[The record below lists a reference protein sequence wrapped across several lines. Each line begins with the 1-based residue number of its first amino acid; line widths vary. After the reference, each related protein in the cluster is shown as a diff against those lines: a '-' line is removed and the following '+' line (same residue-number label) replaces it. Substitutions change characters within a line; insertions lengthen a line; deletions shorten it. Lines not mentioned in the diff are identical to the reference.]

1 MEENKENKQE
11 ITIISQVELEA
22 VSRLTEGIR
31 NDLKN
36 AAQSLMRACAKIAEV
51 RDRKLYKALGCKNFE
66 EYCENKLNITY
77 MQGFK
82 YATIGKEF
90 GQNLKSTLGFENIKS
105 VSGFGKTTNRFLKA
119 EELENRK
126 TTIHFSPEL
135 LQNLNVEKLYLMAK
149 TSEDIREEVA
159 KAVDIN
165 DITVKELKS
174 KISELERQYR
184 DISDKLE
191 KTEKNISEQVKTVEK
206 NVGEIV
212 RETIKS
218 QPAPPENPAPE
229 NAPAKPSFILYSDYI
244 SFIEEFSDEEAGELF
259 KAIMLYVNNRPVP
272 KLSKGV
278 KAIYKHITN
287 QLEKDFDKWQ
297 DIKEKRREAVKKR
310 WEGKDKNDDSE
321 KYNCIVC
328 NTNDTVNVND
338 NVNVNENVNVNIDVI
353 NQSIDRSAYAE
364 RKNKK
369 VENVENY
376 ESEFEAYKEVVMDNI
391 SASNDEEENIAEI
404 MTRAI
409 CSTKPTETICKSTY
423 PREVIKSAMLKVD
436 ENVVAAVLDEMKKVS
451 TIRNYE
457 KYLVSA
463 LFNEVNN
470 KHFKKNAEQ
479 RNIDYLIDRDFGKN

>member
-11 ITIISQVELEA
+11 ITIISQVELET

-31 NDLKN
+31 NDLKT
-36 AAQSLMRACAKIAEV
+36 AAQSLMRACMNIAKV
-51 RDRKLYKALGCKNFE
+51 RDGKLYKALGCKNFE
-66 EYCENKLNITY
+66 DYCENKLNIRRN
-77 MQGFK
+77 QGFK
-82 YATIGKEF
+82 YATIGSAFSK
-90 GQNLKSTLGFENIKS
+90 NVLS
-105 VSGFGKTTNRFLKA
+105 
-119 EELENRK
+119 
-126 TTIHFSPEL
+126 TIHFSPEL

-206 NVGEIV
+206 NVSEIV

-218 QPAPPENPAPE
+218 QPAPPESPAPE

-297 DIKEKRREAVKKR
+297 DIKEKRAKSGRKGGLQTQENNRKSEANACFAKA
-310 WEGKDKNDDSE
+310 NQA
-321 KYNCIVC
+321 
-328 NTNDTVNVND
+328 VNVND
-338 NVNVNENVNVNIDVI
+338 NVNVNVNGNVNTDVI
-353 NQSIDRSAYAE
+353 NQSVDRSAYAE

-369 VENVENY
+369 AENVEKVENY

-436 ENVVAAVLDEMKKVS
+436 ENVVAAVLDEMKKVPN
-451 TIRNYE
+451 IKNYE

-479 RNIDYLIDRDFGKN
+479 RNINYLIERDFGKN

>member
-1 MEENKENKQE
+1 MEENDKKQE
-11 ITIISQVELEA
+11 ITIISQAEIA
-22 VSRLTEGIR
+22 ATRLTEGIR
-31 NDLKN
+31 NDLKT
-36 AAQSLMRACAKIAEV
+36 AAQTLIRACVNIAKV
-51 RDRKLYKALGCKNFE
+51 RNEKLYKALGCKNFE
-66 EYCENKLNITY
+66 EYCENKLNISRQ
-77 MQGFK
+77 QGGK
-82 YATIGKEF
+82 YATIGKAF
-90 GQNLKSTLGFENIKS
+90 GQNGKSTFHFEN
-105 VSGFGKTTNRFLKA
+105 VRGVNGFIRA
-119 EELENRK
+119 
-126 TTIHFSPEL
+126 ISH
-135 LQNLNVEKLYLMAK
+135 NVEKLYLMAK
-149 TSEDIREEVA
+149 TSEDIREEVT
-159 KAVDIN
+159 KAVDIT

-218 QPAPPENPAPE
+218 QPAPPESPAPK

-244 SFIEEFSDEEAGELF
+244 SFVEEFSDEEAGELF

-338 NVNVNENVNVNIDVI
+338 NVNVNVNGNVNTDVI

-369 VENVENY
+369 AENVENVENY
-376 ESEFEAYKEVVMDNI
+376 EKDFEAYKEIVMDNI
-391 SASNDEEENIAEI
+391 SVSNDEEENIAEI
-404 MTRAI
+404 ITRAI
-409 CSTKPTETICKSTY
+409 CSTKPTETICKNTY

-451 TIRNYE
+451 TVRNYE

-479 RNIDYLIDRDFGKN
+479 RNIDYLIEREFGRN